1 MATLVSSASAQTW
14 QSPDSFS
21 GMKFQGSST
30 PQGAPPWNVSVDFDT
45 GIATWSKSDG
55 AKAQRLLSLRLS
67 SGQLVAMKFQ
77 AHSPVGIPDLI
88 CIGTSTGNAIDMQ
101 CNSNASAP
109 PEKLVGTISKK

>member
-1 MATLVSSASAQTW
+1 
-14 QSPDSFS
+14 
-21 GMKFQGSST
+21 
-30 PQGAPPWNVSVDFDT
+30 
-45 GIATWSKSDG
+45 
-55 AKAQRLLSLRLS
+55 
-67 SGQLVAMKFQ
+67 MKFQ